1 MNYVIKKAHFS
12 KSSLQMW
19 FRIEIEHNL
28 FAGISLFDTEAAPRD
43 GNLVGYQVNDITAK
57 IIDEAARYLN
67 RDVITP
73 ADWWFTWCYP
83 NGKRQDAY
91 YDDVPDFK
99 HMNPCAVDLVDGQ
112 KRKEFVKN
120 TVIVFEERLLKY
132 LL

>member
-1 MNYVIKKAHFS
+1 MNSA
-12 KSSLQMW
+12 L
-19 FRIEIEHNL
+19 
-28 FAGISLFDTEAAPRD
+28 AISALC
-43 GNLVGYQVNDITAK
+43 
-57 IIDEAARYLN
+57 
-67 RDVITP
+67 TP

-91 YDDVPDFK
+91 YDAPDFK
-99 HMNPCAVDLVDGQ
+99 HMNPCAVGLVDGQ